1 MKNMSKALPRRQEQV
16 RDYPVPPEREGD
28 KTSGNRVT
36 LPEPASTHPKEM
48 IVGVVEGPESH
59 HPQRKK
65 ALRFPCFPEYR
76 IG

>member
-36 LPEPASTHPKEM
+36 LPEPASNRPVPASTQEARRQRPK
-48 IVGVVEGPESH
+48 G
-59 HPQRKK
+59 R
-65 ALRFPCFPEYR
+65 
-76 IG
+76 